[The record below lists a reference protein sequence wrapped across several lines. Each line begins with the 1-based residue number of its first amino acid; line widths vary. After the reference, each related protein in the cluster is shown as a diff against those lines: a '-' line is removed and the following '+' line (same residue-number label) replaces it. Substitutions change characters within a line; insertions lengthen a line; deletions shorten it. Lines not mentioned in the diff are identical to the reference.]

1 MANNSLPKKRK
12 LKDPI
17 SFRDKL
23 AQKDVPSSNKTSKF
37 KKFKSKIGE
46 PFQKIT
52 KIKAIKPLFIAM
64 HLIGLVIYPKYI
76 RNSFKELKDVTWPKF
91 GDSLKL
97 TYAVIIFAV
106 IFGAAVAL
114 VDLGLGKIFKVIL
127 LK

>member
-1 MANNSLPKKRK
+1 MANNSIPKKRK

-23 AQKDVPSSNKTSKF
+23 AQKSIPSTKKESKLRKYNTKISKPFKTLS
-37 KKFKSKIGE
+37 
-46 PFQKIT
+46 
-52 KIKAIKPLFIAM
+52 KIKALRPLFLVM
-64 HLIGLVIYPKYI
+64 HIIGLIIYPRYI
-76 RNSFKELKDVTWPKF
+76 RNSFNELKDVTWPKF
-91 GDSLKL
+91 GESLKL